1 MLAYNAVAMAA
12 TAGGMAHDR
21 SDRISSQVTRT
32 FLPSTAASGMPHHF
46 DCSRS
51 SHNQDELDRSD
62 ASKQSTGTV
71 AACMACHDGGVV
83 TPASSAPASGTASH
97 SSSGNMCN
105 RHALESS
112 GWDSD
117 SESGEPRLSRLG
129 SDATSTGSWE
139 QYAAMEDVRAGNE
152 SPDAAAVR
160 HQARMLASV
169 QVPPRCR
176 HLTPVIQHSM

>member
-1 MLAYNAVAMAA
+1 MAA
-12 TAGGMAHDR
+12 AAGEKAHGR
-21 SDRISSQVTRT
+21 SDRVSSHAPRT
-32 FLPSTAASGMPHHF
+32 FLPSTAASGMPNHI
-46 DCSRS
+46 DCS
-51 SHNQDELDRSD
+51 HDQDELDRSD

-71 AACMACHDGGVV
+71 AACMACNDGGVV
-83 TPASSAPASGTASH
+83 MAASSAPAAGTASH
-97 SSSGNMCN
+97 SSGGNMCN

-112 GWDSD
+112 EWDSD
-117 SESGEPRLSRLG
+117 SDSGEPRLSRLG

-169 QVPPRCR
+169 QVPPPCR
-176 HLTPVIQHSM
+176 PLTPVIQHSV